1 MVKKRLKKGS
11 FIQRVMIAV
20 IAGVI
25 CGFILFPIAWLLITS
40 FKSSAEVFRIPPTFW
55 PHEFTFEPYIKTW
68 QGKHLGGAS
77 PWGIFVLNSFK
88 VSLPATFL
96 TTLISSL
103 AGYGFARFKFPG
115 WVILLMIILISQ
127 MFPGPALLIPISE
140 LISAMGLY
148 NTHLALILLYTSFAV
163 PFTTWLSIGNFRS
176 IPEELEYAAMV
187 DGCSRIGSFFR
198 IALPLSRIGLI
209 TTAIFAFLMSWSEYP
224 FALILLERNELK
236 TVPVGLGDYVQ
247 EFNIAFN
254 EVGAATIVLAI
265 PIFVLF
271 LLAQKYFMKGIL
283 GGALK
288 E

>member
-1 MVKKRLKKGS
+1 MTKHTSRGRSSSQK
-11 FIQRVMIAV
+11 IIIAI
-20 IAGVI
+20 IATVI
-25 CGFILFPIAWLLITS
+25 CGFILGPIAWLLITS
-40 FKSSAEVFRIPPTFW
+40 FKSSAEVFRMPPTFW
-55 PHEFTFEPYIKTW
+55 PHEFTLESYIKTW

-77 PWGIFVLNSFK
+77 PWGTFIFNSFK
-88 VSLPATFL
+88 VSLPVTFL

-115 WVILLMIILISQ
+115 WIILLMIILISQ
-127 MFPGPALLIPISE
+127 MFPGPALLISISE
-140 LISAMGLY
+140 LIGAMGLY
-148 NTHLALILLYTSFAV
+148 NTHLALILLYISFAV
-163 PFTTWLSIGNFRS
+163 PFTTWLSIGNFRN

-198 IALPLSRIGLI
+198 ITLPLSKIGLV
-209 TTAIFAFLMSWSEYP
+209 TTAIFAFLISWSEYP

-271 LLAQKYFMKGIL
+271 LFAQKYFMKGIL